1 MPRPSQRSLS
11 GEALLAAADV
21 NPTRRVEML
30 SVEEILRLANTL

>member
-11 GEALLAAADV
+11 GEALAAADV